1 MAGVIIFGVR
11 AGRIG
16 WARLYV
22 EPVEQKGEGIAAAVR
37 GMSGR
42 P

>member
-11 AGRIG
+11 ADRIA

-22 EPVEQKGEGIAAAVR
+22 EPVEQEGEE
-37 GMSGR
+37 
-42 P
+42 